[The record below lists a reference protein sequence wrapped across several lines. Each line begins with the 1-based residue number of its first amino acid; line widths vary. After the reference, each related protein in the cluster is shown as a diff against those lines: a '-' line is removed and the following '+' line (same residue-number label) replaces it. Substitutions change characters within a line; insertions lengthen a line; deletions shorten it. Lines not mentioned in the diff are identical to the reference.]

1 MNSFPGKNFH
11 GMGSEMLSKQV
22 ILFYDGDCPL
32 CNRVVTFILN
42 HEKESEILFSALDTA
57 AANEFLSK
65 LHSYNR
71 EEDTVY
77 FFDGNQLYSK
87 STAVLKLLPFL
98 KGNVFVLRL
107 GWFFPKGLRDKMYDE
122 VAKRRKRIFK
132 ECIVDIRLAK
142 RLLQS

>member
-1 MNSFPGKNFH
+1 MNSFPGKNIH
-11 GMGSEMLSKQV
+11 GMGSEMLSKQP
-22 ILFYDGDCPL
+22 ILFYDGNCPL

-42 HEKESEILFSALDTA
+42 HEKDSKVLFSALDTA

-65 LHSYNR
+65 QPSYKR

-98 KGNVFVLRL
+98 KGYLLMLRL
-107 GWFFPKGLRDKMYDE
+107 GWLLPRSMRDSVYDF
-122 VAKRRKRIFK
+122 VAKRRQRIVK
-132 ECIVDIRLAK
+132 ECIVDIRLAG
-142 RLLQS
+142 RILF

>member
-1 MNSFPGKNFH
+1 
-11 GMGSEMLSKQV
+11 MLSKQV
-22 ILFYDGDCPL
+22 ILFYDGDCAL

-42 HEKESEILFSALDTA
+42 HEKDSKILFSALDTA
-57 AANEFLSK
+57 TANEFLSK
-65 LHSYNR
+65 HPSYKR

-98 KGNVFVLRL
+98 KGYLLMLRL
-107 GWFFPKGLRDKMYDE
+107 GWLFPKGFRDKIYDE

-132 ECIVDIRLAK
+132 ECKVDPRLAG
-142 RLLQS
+142 RILF

>member
-1 MNSFPGKNFH
+1 
-11 GMGSEMLSKQV
+11 MGSEMLSKQP

-42 HEKESEILFSALDTA
+42 HEKDSRVLFSALDTPT
-57 AANEFLSK
+57 ANEFFSK
-65 LHSYNR
+65 HPLYNR

-98 KGNVFVLRL
+98 KGYVFVLRL
-107 GWFFPKGLRDKMYDE
+107 GWLFPKGFRDKIYDE
-122 VAKRRKRIFK
+122 VAKRRQRIFK
-132 ECIVDIRLAK
+132 ECIVDVRLAG
-142 RLLQS
+142 RLL

>member
-1 MNSFPGKNFH
+1 LNSFPGKNFH
-11 GMGSEMLSKQV
+11 GMGSEMFSKQP

-42 HEKESEILFSALDTA
+42 HEKDSKILFSALDTA

-65 LHSYNR
+65 QPSYKR

-87 STAVLKLLPFL
+87 STAVLKLLTFL
-98 KGNVFVLRL
+98 KGYLLVLRL
-107 GWFFPKGLRDKMYDE
+107 GWLFPRGLRDSVYDF
-122 VAKRRKRIFK
+122 VAKRRQRIVK
-132 ECIVDIRLAK
+132 ECIVDVRLSK
-142 RLLQS
+142 RLLQP

>member
-1 MNSFPGKNFH
+1 
-11 GMGSEMLSKQV
+11 MGSEMLSKQA
-22 ILFYDGDCPL
+22 ILFYDGDCAL

-42 HEKESEILFSALDTA
+42 HEKDSKILFSALDTA
-57 AANEFLSK
+57 AADEFLSK
-65 LHSYNR
+65 HPSYKR

-98 KGNVFVLRL
+98 KGYLFMLRL
-107 GWFFPKGLRDKMYDE
+107 GWLFPKGLRDKMYDE
-122 VAKRRKRIFK
+122 VAKRRQRIFK
-132 ECIVDIRLAK
+132 ECRVDPRLSK

>member
-1 MNSFPGKNFH
+1 
-11 GMGSEMLSKQV
+11 MGSEMFSKQA

-32 CNRVVTFILN
+32 CNRVVTFILT
-42 HEKESEILFSALDTA
+42 HEKDSKILFSALDTA

-65 LHSYNR
+65 HPSYKR
-71 EEDTVY
+71 EDDTVY

-98 KGNVFVLRL
+98 KGYVFVLRL
-107 GWFFPKGLRDKMYDE
+107 GWLLPRSMRDSVYDF
-122 VAKRRKRIFK
+122 VAKRRQRIFK
-132 ECIVDIRLAK
+132 ECRVDPRLSK

>member
-1 MNSFPGKNFH
+1 
-11 GMGSEMLSKQV
+11 MLSKQA
-22 ILFYDGDCPL
+22 ILFYDGDCAL

-42 HEKESEILFSALDTA
+42 HEKDSKILFSALDTA
-57 AANEFLSK
+57 AADEFLSK
-65 LHSYNR
+65 HPSYKR

-98 KGNVFVLRL
+98 KGYLFMLRL
-107 GWFFPKGLRDKMYDE
+107 GWLFPKGLRDKMYDE
-122 VAKRRKRIFK
+122 VAKRRQRIFK
-132 ECIVDIRLAK
+132 ECRVDPRLSK

>member
-1 MNSFPGKNFH
+1 
-11 GMGSEMLSKQV
+11 MLSKQA

-32 CNRVVTFILN
+32 CNRVVTFILT
-42 HEKESEILFSALDTA
+42 HEKDSKILFSALDTVVA
-57 AANEFLSK
+57 SEFLSK
-65 LHSYNR
+65 HPLYKR

-98 KGNVFVLRL
+98 KGYVFVLRL
-107 GWFFPKGLRDKMYDE
+107 GWLFPKGLRDKMYDE
-122 VAKRRKRIFK
+122 VAKRRQRIFK
-132 ECIVDIRLAK
+132 ECIVDVRLSK

>member
-1 MNSFPGKNFH
+1 
-11 GMGSEMLSKQV
+11 MGSEMLSKQV

-32 CNRVVTFILN
+32 CNRVVTFILT
-42 HEKESEILFSALDTA
+42 HEKDSKILFSALDTVVA
-57 AANEFLSK
+57 SEFLSK
-65 LHSYNR
+65 HPLYKR

-77 FFDGNQLYSK
+77 FFNGNQLYSK

-98 KGNVFVLRL
+98 KGYLFVLRL

-132 ECIVDIRLAK
+132 ECRVDPRLSK
-142 RLLQS
+142 RLLQP

>member
-1 MNSFPGKNFH
+1 
-11 GMGSEMLSKQV
+11 MLSKQV

-42 HEKESEILFSALDTA
+42 HEKDSKILFSALDTA
-57 AANEFLSK
+57 TANEFLSK
-65 LHSYNR
+65 HPSYKR

-98 KGNVFVLRL
+98 KGYLLMLRL
-107 GWFFPKGLRDKMYDE
+107 GWLFPKGFRDKIYDE

-132 ECIVDIRLAK
+132 ECKVDPRLAG
-142 RLLQS
+142 RILF

>member
-1 MNSFPGKNFH
+1 
-11 GMGSEMLSKQV
+11 MGSEMLSKQV

>member
-1 MNSFPGKNFH
+1 
-11 GMGSEMLSKQV
+11 MLSKQA

-32 CNRVVTFILN
+32 CNRVVTFILS
-42 HEKESEILFSALDTA
+42 HEKDSKILFSALDTA

-65 LHSYNR
+65 HPLYKR

-98 KGNVFVLRL
+98 KGYLLMLRL
-107 GWFFPKGLRDKMYDE
+107 GWLLPRSMRDSVYDF
-122 VAKRRKRIFK
+122 VAKRRQRIFK
-132 ECIVDIRLAK
+132 ECIVDIRLAG
-142 RLLQS
+142 RILF

>member
-1 MNSFPGKNFH
+1 LNSFPGKNIH
-11 GMGSEMLSKQV
+11 GMGSEMLSKQP
-22 ILFYDGDCPL
+22 ILFYDGNCPL

-42 HEKESEILFSALDTA
+42 HEKDSKVLFSALDTA

-65 LHSYNR
+65 QPSYKR

-98 KGNVFVLRL
+98 KGYLLMLRL
-107 GWFFPKGLRDKMYDE
+107 GWLLPRSMRDSVYDF
-122 VAKRRKRIFK
+122 VAKRRQRIVK
-132 ECIVDIRLAK
+132 ECIVDIRLAG
-142 RLLQS
+142 RILF